1 MSRREKLLKRSLV
14 NLIKKS
20 GGSFKKISDYSLI
33 MERLAS
39 RLAAMNVQIN
49 SAEQLKVRHIEMYI
63 ASRRNDDR
71 ISKRTGQ
78 NEMSAIRC
86 MLNKADKTLMADP
99 SHERL
104 SNKALGLS
112 GASRKGTKSS
122 ISDERYREI
131 LAGVEKKDRGVAAA
145 ARLSRYLGL
154 RNEEAVQAVKSLQT
168 WKKSL
173 DNGDNKLKVIFGTK
187 GGRVRMTTVVH
198 PEKVK
203 EAVEAALA
211 YSAEHNGKLIDKSG
225 LKSALDYY
233 INVLRRDGGLKG
245 GRETPHSLR
254 YSYAADAMQYHLC
267 HGFSHEESLALTSI
281 DLGHGDGRGTYIKNV
296 YYQSDDDSE

>member
-1 MSRREKLLKRSLV
+1 MSRREKLLKRDLV
-14 NLIKKS
+14 NLIRKT
-20 GGSFKKISDYSLI
+20 GGSFKKISDYTLI
-33 MERLAS
+33 VERLSS
-39 RLAAMNVQIN
+39 RLAAMNVQIS

-63 ASRRNDDR
+63 ASRRNDDG

-99 SHERL
+99 RHERL

-112 GASRKGTKSS
+112 GASRKGTKAS

-131 LAGVEKKDRGVAAA
+131 LARIEKKDRGVAAA

-154 RNEEAVQAVKSLQT
+154 RNEEAVQSVKSLQT

-173 DNGDNKLKVIFGTK
+173 DKGDDKLKVIFGTK
-187 GGRVRMTTVVH
+187 GGRARMTTVVQ

-211 YSAEHNGKLIDKSG
+211 YSREHNGKLIDKPG
-225 LKSALDYY
+225 LKSSLDYY

-245 GRETPHSLR
+245 GMETPHSFR
-254 YSYAADAMQYHLC
+254 YSYARDAMQYHLR
-267 HGFSHEESLALTSI
+267 HGFNDEESLALTSI

-296 YYQSDDDSE
+296 YYQSGDK